1 MAVCGAY
8 HHILHRYRG
17 EGALRGEVSS
27 QSSSVITDPPDE
39 SHMTTFCVTSGSRC
53 LTMCPAPEPKST
65 IDGYRRLISYEVSRS
80 ALHDNSLSV
89 FSAHLQPIDEIASNF
104 IFDVVRQPRMLFV
117 SSDSSSFL
125 QSLRPSVKYCVGA
138 CVGYRRLPQC
148 RSFSYPRRRSGHGS
162 SVTPQEAGRLC
173 PNLAC
178 QCRLACIQYYSTC
191 HDSTC
196 YKRKQRS
203 SLLA

>member
-65 IDGYRRLISYEVSRS
+65 IDGYRRLMSYKVSHS
-80 ALHDNSLSV
+80 AHYDNSLGV
-89 FSAHLQPIDEIASNF
+89 ASAHLQPIDKIACDF
-104 IFDVVRQPRMLFV
+104 ILDVVRQPRMLFV
-117 SSDSSSFL
+117 SSNSSILL
-125 QSLRPSVKYCVGA
+125 QSLRTPVKYCVGA
-138 CVGYRRLPQC
+138 RVGYRGLSHC
-148 RSFSYPRRRSGHGS
+148 GSFSYRWSCCRRSGHGS
-162 SVTPQEAGRLC
+162 GVA
-173 PNLAC
+173 
-178 QCRLACIQYYSTC
+178 
-191 HDSTC
+191 
-196 YKRKQRS
+196 S
-203 SLLA
+203 SATWKLRP